1 VKRVS
6 RRGAIKTI
14 GAAAAG
20 ALHLKVEATGASAD
34 PAILPID
41 TTPAGEELRGF
52 RLQAEALDPAVLAAI
67 AEVVLPSES
76 DRRTAV
82 ADFIRWIR
90 EYKEGAD
97 TDHGYGNTRLR
108 QTGPSPARN
117 YATHVA
123 ALDAAARARGA
134 RGFAVAPLADRRAIV
149 EAALAE
155 AKIERLPGRPSGA
168 HIAADLMGHYFASEA
183 AANLCY
189 RAKIDRDTC
198 RGLQGSENAPAS
210 LPPKG
215 GSHGKF
221 R

>member
-1 VKRVS
+1 VTRVS
-6 RRGAIKTI
+6 RRGAIKTM
-14 GAAAAG
+14 GAAAA
-20 ALHLKVEATGASAD
+20 APIFHLKVEATPKDS
-34 PAILPID
+34 
-41 TTPAGEELRGF
+41 RGF
-52 RLQAEALDPAVLAAI
+52 RLQAEVLDPATLGAI

-76 DRRTAV
+76 DRKTAV

-108 QTGPSPARN
+108 QTGASPARN
-117 YATHVA
+117 YPAHVA
-123 ALDAAARARGA
+123 ALDGEARARGA
-134 RGFAVAPLADRRAIV
+134 RSFAAASLEDRRAIV
-149 EAALAE
+149 EAALTE
-155 AKIERLPGRPSGA
+155 AKIERLPGRPAGA

-198 RGLQGSENAPAS
+198 RGLQGSEKAP
-210 LPPKG
+210 
-215 GSHGKF
+215 

>member
-6 RRGAIKTI
+6 RRGAIKTM

-20 ALHLKVEATGASAD
+20 VFHLKVGATGASAD
-34 PAILPID
+34 RTTPSVD
-41 TTPAGEELRGF
+41 TTTAGEELRGF
-52 RLQAEALDPAVLAAI
+52 RLQAEALDPVVLGAI

-76 DRRTAV
+76 DRTTAV
-82 ADFIRWIR
+82 ADFIRWRR
-90 EYKEGAD
+90 EYKEAVD

-117 YATHVA
+117 YAAHVS
-123 ALDAAARARGA
+123 ALESAARARGA
-134 RGFAVAPLADRRAIV
+134 RGFASAPLEDRRAIV
-149 EAALAE
+149 EAALTE
-155 AKIERLPGRPSGA
+155 AKIERLPGRPTGG

-198 RGLQGSENAPAS
+198 RGLQGSEKPPAS

-215 GSHGKF
+215 GSHGVA